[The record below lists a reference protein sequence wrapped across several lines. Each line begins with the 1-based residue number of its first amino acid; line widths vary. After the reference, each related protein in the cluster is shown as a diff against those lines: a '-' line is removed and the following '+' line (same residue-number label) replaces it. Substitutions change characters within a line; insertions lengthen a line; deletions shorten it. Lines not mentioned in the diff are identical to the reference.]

1 MHQIDGESLK
11 SVKILPKDLE
21 MAKMTYDTEKYEEDV
36 WKEALD
42 ETEEYVAMYE
52 VRMDRLENIVE
63 GLDVKANQVSD
74 NKATHERNLEQI
86 NTVYEK
92 IKDMPE
98 EMLTSEQ
105 RDFLKNYDK
114 MKHEKEVAIEEDNF
128 SLEELDNAIKKKKN
142 EIRSNQTKKEM
153 VEAHRDLRVKPKY
166 EKEKAEAQDA
176 YDNYQEL
183 LKEYKEQ
190 GGVWFEL

>member
-98 EMLTSEQ
+98 ERLTSEQ